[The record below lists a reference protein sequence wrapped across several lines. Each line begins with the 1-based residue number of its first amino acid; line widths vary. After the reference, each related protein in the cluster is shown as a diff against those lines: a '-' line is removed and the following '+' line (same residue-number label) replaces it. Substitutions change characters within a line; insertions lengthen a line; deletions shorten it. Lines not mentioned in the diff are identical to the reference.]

1 MGKLNQMK
9 KGLVVIW
16 LVCMGITSGAQVYQT
31 QSGTILASGKY
42 KGASVVAVSNHLF
55 MHLNY
60 DRTEMHLRLMIPTL
74 LTENDS
80 LNELLHKLAEQELA
94 FTGKM
99 NIAFVK
105 TKSHPKQKFATQGM
119 LFLNGINRQLS
130 FSSVLEHFPR
140 GNISCILSGEF
151 IINLKQ
157 FNIDN
162 LLPGEEKVA
171 VKFNQLVLKK
181 TGD

>member
-1 MGKLNQMK
+1 MS

-16 LVCMGITSGAQVYQT
+16 LLCLGITSAAQVYQT
-31 QSGTILASGKY
+31 QSGTILASGRY

-60 DRTEMHLRLMIPTL
+60 DRTELHMRLAIPTL
-74 LTENDS
+74 STENDS
-80 LNELLHKLAEQELA
+80 LNGLLRKLAGQELA

-99 NIAFVK
+99 NIAIIQ
-105 TKSHPKQKFATQGM
+105 TKSHPKQKFTTQGI
-119 LFLNGINRQLS
+119 LFLNGISRPFS
-130 FSSVLEHFPR
+130 FNSVLEHFPR
-140 GNISCILSGEF
+140 GNASCILSGEF
-151 IINLKQ
+151 VINLIQ

-162 LLPGEEKVA
+162 LLPGEEKVT

-181 TGD
+181 PGE